1 MDVNTTPE
9 NEPHV
14 APLAVVVLRLPEDV
28 AKWTLVQRFL
38 KLRKSVFIDRM
49 GWKLHASEA
58 MEYEQYDTPRA
69 VYLVA
74 HRDGEVVGGARL
86 LPTDHRVGTGRV
98 VYTYMIRDAWLENL
112 PGLPAD
118 LCEAEP
124 PVDSAIWELT
134 RLTAPAEPGIGAAI
148 LTAVN
153 EFLRREGARA
163 CLFLGPPAFMRM
175 ARSMGYEPKPLGK
188 ITGNHDGRF
197 LAFSCAVI

>member
-69 VYLVA
+69 V
-74 HRDGEVVGGARL
+74 
-86 LPTDHRVGTGRV
+86 
-98 VYTYMIRDAWLENL
+98 
-112 PGLPAD
+112 
-118 LCEAEP
+118 
-124 PVDSAIWELT
+124 
-134 RLTAPAEPGIGAAI
+134 
-148 LTAVN
+148 
-153 EFLRREGARA
+153 
-163 CLFLGPPAFMRM
+163 
-175 ARSMGYEPKPLGK
+175 
-188 ITGNHDGRF
+188 
-197 LAFSCAVI
+197 